1 MFNIMRTDEVSIYII
16 LFMGPCQASKQQKYV
31 QPSMTNDPLSGQLN
45 TILFVVGPCEAT
57 RSCMC
62 NRA

>member
-1 MFNIMRTDEVSIYII
+1 
-16 LFMGPCQASKQQKYV
+16 MGPCQASKQQKYV